1 MSLNLD
7 LTTVWLIIAAYFERP
22 DAVSILLVSTSHFTA
37 IHFRHR
43 KTSSLLT
50 ATNDW
55 ENIPAPDDDQM
66 TL

>member
-7 LTTVWLIIAAYFERP
+7 WTTVWLIIAAYFERP

-37 IHFRHR
+37 IHRHR

-55 ENIPAPDDDQM
+55 ANIPAPGDDQM